1 MTEKQPEDI
10 SQTASN
16 LFLST
21 FMGAQRTEAPVVSST
36 LSRMVVVTMSSND
49 VPEETR
55 GNWRSSLCVV
65 WCGVQ
70 IFCVMGPH
78 LLDQTMTV
86 SCLQA
91 QSESRARDHQTGAWE
106 ALLIGSDQTLSR
118 IRTKSPWRRRR
129 RRRSSHQRLQV
140 LHQDPCQVKR

>member
-55 GNWRSSLCVV
+55 GNWRSSLCVA
-65 WCGVQ
+65 WCGEH

-78 LLDQTMTV
+78 LHQTMTV
-86 SCLQA
+86 SSLQA
-91 QSESRARDHQTGAWE
+91 QSESRAGDHQTGAWE

-118 IRTKSPWRRRR
+118 IRTESPWRRRR
-129 RRRSSHQRLQV
+129 RRLSHLSLRLLV